1 MQLKPKEFKHK
12 TKGISGKIA
21 VDICQMTEIS
31 QASLQKS
38 LDSPKNSL
46 DLKKIHYLWN
56 FCVEVCSF
64 AWNDLVIYF
73 ITQKPLHHL
82 QVC

>member
-12 TKGISGKIA
+12 TKSISGKIA

-46 DLKKIHYLWN
+46 DLKKIHYL
-56 FCVEVCSF
+56 
-64 AWNDLVIYF
+64 
-73 ITQKPLHHL
+73 
-82 QVC
+82 